1 MSTQAKAKA
10 KIAADKTK
18 GRVKEAAG
26 KALGNRKMTAEGK
39 GTQLRSDLRKA
50 AVKFKE
56 AAGEA
61 AARARSAAKDAK
73 SAGSH

>member
-1 MSTQAKAKA
+1 MSTQAKA

-18 GRVKEAAG
+18 GMVKEAAG

-39 GTQLRSDLRKA
+39 STQLKGDLRKV
-50 AVKFKE
+50 AVKVKE

-61 AARARSAAKDAK
+61 AAKAKSAAKDAK